1 MIDFKNKTKVEKLMK
16 IRDFMMVGLIEE
28 IYNQLGEGTRA
39 ISSKGIGKALLKFF
53 EKELNLKLDNLVEK
67 DYQKLLNNIIKIW
80 KKDIGIASEISAE
93 IKEKKVFIKI
103 KDCELEYLCINIG
116 KLIGERVNVICPI
129 LNTLQRC
136 CIYCN
141 ITVTYKEGGYRD
153 KTCNMVLSIIE

>member
-93 IKEKKVFIKI
+93 IKEKKVYVEI
-103 KDCELEYLCINIG
+103 KDCVFFYITEE
-116 KLIGERVNVICPI
+116 IGEALGEKINAMCPI

-136 CIYCN
+136 CMYCN